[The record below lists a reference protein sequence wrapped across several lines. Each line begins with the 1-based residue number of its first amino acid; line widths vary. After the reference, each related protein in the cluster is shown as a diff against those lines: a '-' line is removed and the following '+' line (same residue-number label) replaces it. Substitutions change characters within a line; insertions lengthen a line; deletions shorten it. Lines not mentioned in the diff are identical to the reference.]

1 MTLDSMTL
9 DQQLQDLIQNAPQDG
24 TTPAAVTAI
33 APALKEIAQQLRHLQ
48 YYILQTLEQQWVMT
62 TLNHRSQTNAQKNV
76 VYAFASLKDA
86 TANPLAKDPQIMA
99 FPMPVTHIL
108 FQMVAMTGVDS
119 IIFFEV
125 AGNLNTGTEVTR
137 ANLQALIQAF
147 LQRSQGGARVPPD
160 IA

>member
-1 MTLDSMTL
+1 MTL
-9 DQQLQDLIQNAPQDG
+9 DQQLQDLVQNAPQDG

-62 TLNHRSQTNAQKNV
+62 TLNHRSQASAQKNV

-108 FQMVAMTGVDS
+108 FQLVAMTSVDS

-125 AGNLNTGTEVTR
+125 PGNLNTGTEVTR

-147 LQRSQGGARVPPD
+147 LQQSQGKAQVPPD
-160 IA
+160 FA